1 MARTADRQ
9 SDSRQTAD
17 GGQQRAPRNQ
27 REPEAAAV
35 VLTPTGGCRGRPDSK
50 RTAAAGSEGSL
61 AGHRTDS

>member
-17 GGQQRAPRNQ
+17 AGQQRAPQEQ

-35 VLTPTGGCRGRPDSK
+35 VLTPK

-61 AGHRTDS
+61 AGYWTDSQVRPLLPR